1 MSTNSRVRFGKRPY
15 TVIRDVGGGDWVE
28 GNYVPAQK
36 QEIIIVANVQ
46 PNFPQYLTKL
56 LPEGKREKEAVWFSS
71 DNWLYTTRTGDA
83 PLEADL
89 LKYRTA
95 LWEVLVV
102 RPFGNFGTHCECV
115 AVKLDKDDTNRVTGK
130 VERIS

>member
-1 MSTNSRVRFGKRPY
+1 MIIGY
-15 TVIRDVGGGDWVE
+15 T
-28 GNYVPAQK
+28 Q
-36 QEIIIVANVQ
+36 QEQ
-46 PNFPQYLTKL
+46 DT
-56 LPEGKREKEAVWFSS
+56 
-71 DNWLYTTRTGDA
+71 

-89 LKYRTA
+89 LKYRNA